1 MVSAM
6 ANTYIKEKV
15 WSKRMAI
22 PTNGNIR
29 AEVAFHSV
37 KVMVPIHRGMKNIM
51 FSSKNPKQSMLPI
64 NRVNIVE
71 YRF

>member
-15 WSKRMAI
+15 WSKSIAI
-22 PTNGNIR
+22 PNNGNIR
-29 AEVAFHSV
+29 AEVAFHKV
-37 KVMVPIHRGMKNIM
+37 KVIVPMQRGMKNII
-51 FSSKNPKQSMLPI
+51 FSSRNPKQSKLPI

-71 YRF
+71 